1 MPGRLLR
8 VPEVRERLGRAS
20 QETVY
25 KLIRSG
31 ELPSVKLGRSRRIR
45 ESDLE
50 QFIASLS
57 VDRPGDAAGPPSRS
71 RVGQGVACRLRRARE
86 DRVLGGARPVGQPG
100 YRG

>member
-1 MPGRLLR
+1 MPDRLLR

-20 QETVY
+20 QEAVY

-31 ELPSVKLGRSRRIR
+31 DLPSFTLGRSRRIR

-57 VDRPGDAAGPPSRS
+57 VDRPGD
-71 RVGQGVACRLRRARE
+71 VA
-86 DRVLGGARPVGQPG
+86 
-100 YRG
+100 